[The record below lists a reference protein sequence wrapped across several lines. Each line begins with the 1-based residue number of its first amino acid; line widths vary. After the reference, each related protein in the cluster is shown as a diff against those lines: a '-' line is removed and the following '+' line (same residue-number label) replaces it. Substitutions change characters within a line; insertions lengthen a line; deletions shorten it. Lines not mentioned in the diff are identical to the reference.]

1 MSPMRK
7 AIFSLA
13 VLSLMFGYGNAD
25 EIKSREYYKSHQKE
39 AIKKS
44 NECVKAEEKAKKQNG
59 NFTFSD
65 ECFNA
70 YMENPEISD
79 TNKMI
84 RENKKKFDQMEK
96 DEFGLPKFKRKF

>member
-1 MSPMRK
+1 MKKMVLGL
-7 AIFSLA
+7 AI
-13 VLSLMFGYGNAD
+13 LSLVVGFINAD
-25 EIKSREYYKSHQKE
+25 ETKSREYYKSHQKE

-44 NECVKAEEKAKKQNG
+44 NECVKAEKAARKQWNS

-79 TNKMI
+79 TYKMI
-84 RENKKKFDQMEK
+84 RKNEKEFDKMEK
-96 DEFGLPKFKRKF
+96 DALGLPKFRREI

>member
-1 MSPMRK
+1 MR
-7 AIFSLA
+7 IVILSLA
-13 VLSLMFGYGNAD
+13 VLSFMFGYGNAD

-44 NECVKAEEKAKKQNG
+44 NECIKAEEEAKKKNG

-79 TNKMI
+79 TNKKL
-84 RENKKKFDQMEK
+84 RENEKKFEK
-96 DEFGLPKFKRKF
+96 REKNSLGYTRIKPEI